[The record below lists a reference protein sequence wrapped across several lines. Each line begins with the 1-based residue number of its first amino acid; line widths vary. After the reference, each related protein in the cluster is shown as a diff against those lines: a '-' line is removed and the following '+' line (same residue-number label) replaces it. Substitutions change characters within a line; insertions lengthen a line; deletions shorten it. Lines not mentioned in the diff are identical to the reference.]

1 MKKSELRKLI
11 RETIK
16 NLEIIQEQSPT
27 FMSKML
33 SNFTPVDGA
42 WSNHRNM
49 IQNQSIYLQCFDD
62 SFGYGDQV
70 QMNNFDVSGQ
80 SFGSQIKVSCP
91 PKHRPI
97 DRPGPQS
104 TGPDTG
110 TITNRYGCSAITGN
124 CVLQA
129 NGPFENLQDCLDAGC
144 GPERPEDIEL
154 DSNYMGPTG
163 RPYSGGPLQE
173 TIKKNIRKKLNKK

>member
-1 MKKSELRKLI
+1 MRREKK
-11 RETIK
+11 
-16 NLEIIQEQSPT
+16 
-27 FMSKML
+27 KML

-49 IQNQSIYLQCFDD
+49 IQNQAIFLQCFDD
-62 SFGYGDQV
+62 SLGYGPDPVTGEHV

-97 DRPGPQS
+97 DRPSGPQS

-110 TITNRYGCSAITGN
+110 TITDRYGCTAYGN
-124 CVLQA
+124 CTLQA
-129 NGPFENLQDCLDAGC
+129 NGPFENLQACLNAGC

-154 DSNYMGPTG
+154 DSNYIGPTM

-173 TIKKNIRKKLNKK
+173 TIKKNIRKKLNKR